1 MSRRNRQFTL
11 SRFSA
16 ASLFEDNSKVKTG
29 TRTPANANAPL
40 PPLPLPPPFGLFG
53 ETPVLPRT
61 SPLCPAR
68 RENSRHL
75 FVFPAF
81 GGERAV
87 AASCVL
93 HPVVSAARLERRRE
107 DETESTRAN
116 EKECSPIIVVVVVVA
131 FLSFYGKSLL
141 LPHKHTKRS
150 FGVFLFQ
157 LKSLLLQTTS
167 CYSKHHVFFG
177 SVDFDEIKRIFGYF
191 ASHPREK
198 KAQLSR
204 ARDARVVAVVVV
216 VDDDDD
222 DWTTTTTTRSA
233 TSTGIRTRASV
244 VQHRRRQ
251 PKGRTTDYSSSH
263 HRHPSPERRNFLGD
277 ASMR

>member
-1 MSRRNRQFTL
+1 MR
-11 SRFSA
+11 
-16 ASLFEDNSKVKTG
+16 
-29 TRTPANANAPL
+29 
-40 PPLPLPPPFGLFG
+40 
-53 ETPVLPRT
+53 
-61 SPLCPAR
+61 C
-68 RENSRHL
+68 
-75 FVFPAF
+75 
-81 GGERAV
+81 AV

-93 HPVVSAARLERRRE
+93 HPVVPAARLERREE

-116 EKECSPIIVVVVVVA
+116 EKECSPIIVVVVVA
-131 FLSFYGKSLL
+131 FLSSFLWKVVVVTTQT
-141 LPHKHTKRS
+141 HKEELWS
-150 FGVFLFQ
+150 FSFPIKVACLF
-157 LKSLLLQTTS
+157 LQTTS
-167 CYSKHHVFFG
+167 CYPKHHVFL
-177 SVDFDEIKRIFGYF
+177 DLWILIKRIFGYF

-204 ARDARVVAVVVV
+204 ARDARVVVAVVVV

-251 PKGRTTDYSSSH
+251 PKGRTTDYASSH
-263 HRHPSPERRNFLGD
+263 QCHSSPERRNFLGD